1 MRSNQISEEI
11 NEEKSGKISQEV
23 SEGMSESKKVLKIIK
38 ETCEEHQRNKC
49 KKVLKIIQEKMN
61 ENHFND
67 CINSDAPADPSLNKS
82 HVNNLETGKE
92 IDSELSLDLMQY
104 KKRKLSPKQISE
116 RRKKALNGDDEQLES
131 NSLSKKKVL
140 HFVDKVLSPKEQP
153 PESLAL
159 IEALQQVG
167 EELNLVKSSHLALK
181 KLIKLRSSSAQAK
194 NKVEPSFAQS
204 TNNVVP
210 SCAQATNIVEPP
222 SNVPNK
228 VELSPPASN
237 KAKPSARIKTL
248 DKAKS
253 SFEAQA
259 PSNDELSQFDQAKT
273 SVDSSFV
280 SQAS

>member
-11 NEEKSGKISQEV
+11 NEEKSETR
-23 SEGMSESKKVLKIIK
+23 ESKKVLKIIK

-61 ENHFND
+61 ERHFND

-104 KKRKLSPKQISE
+104 KKRKLSPKQNSE
-116 RRKKALNGDDEQLES
+116 GRKKALN
-131 NSLSKKKVL
+131 
-140 HFVDKVLSPKEQP
+140 EQP

-167 EELNLVKSSHLALK
+167 EELNLVKSSCTQETNKVDL
-181 KLIKLRSSSAQAK
+181 SSSAQAK

-222 SNVPNK
+222 SNVLKK

-248 DKAKS
+248 DKAES